1 MKQHEAWGILEKN
14 NNLTEEE
21 IFDLECVIAESP
33 IRSYRYGKEVLK
45 GRFELGEGAIAT
57 DAQVSYLYAR
67 DVLKGRFLLGET
79 PISKSPHYSFMY
91 SRYAYSPKSKYAI

>member
-14 NNLTEEE
+14 SNLTEEE

-45 GRFELGEGAIAT
+45 GRFKLGEEAIAT
-57 DAQVSYLYAR
+57 DAQVSYLYAK
-67 DVLKGRFLLGET
+67 DVLKGRFLLGEKT
-79 PISKSPHYSFMY
+79 ISKDPHYSSMY
-91 SRYAYSPKSKYAI
+91 AKYAYSPKPK